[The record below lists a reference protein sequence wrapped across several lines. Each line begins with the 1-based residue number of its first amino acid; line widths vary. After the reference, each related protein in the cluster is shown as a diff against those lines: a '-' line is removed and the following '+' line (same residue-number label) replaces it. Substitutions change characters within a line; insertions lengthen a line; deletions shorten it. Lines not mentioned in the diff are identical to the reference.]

1 MATLEYV
8 QIPPYATRLHP
19 NSHRA
24 QSKVESSL
32 PSPLRRASTF
42 KSPTSPSN
50 ATSIGIGGQ
59 AMTLIPQ
66 LLFSS
71 INIPADA
78 TGSEGANPPGTAA
91 GSSSGNSRI
100 ISKARLLS
108 SRDPLSIPIST
119 ANFRRFVSK
128 VGPVFW
134 LQDRVE
140 EIILWRR
147 GWRVTGSWM
156 ALYAFLCYFP
166 RLILLIPHTVLISVL
181 VSTHPSFSSQHPS
194 NPDAEIPTPPPA
206 QAAEASPAWQANLT
220 AIQNL
225 MGAISDLDDLLLP
238 YLPYLTHK
246 SPYTPLL
253 AALTI
258 VTLPM
263 TLLLVCVPMFPL
275 RLFAL
280 LAGWAVLGAGHPS
293 VRSRVLPALLAR
305 AKSDKHV
312 RCALAKAVDDD
323 AMLDAVWSSE
333 LRSVELWENERWAE
347 GAASSSGDN
356 AAGEAKEGWG
366 KGNLKVDER
375 AAWTRGRD
383 GWSGV
388 GEGGVSN
395 LTFSLA
401 PGWRFVE
408 TEDWRPDLHA
418 DWAGEGVAGDLDGWV
433 YTNDAWQDALPAPTN
448 TKACSGAGWG
458 GGAGVTRRRRWVRRI
473 YYSNDEESPP

>member
-1 MATLEYV
+1 MCSGQNHVSISPRSESQAQPLTINPISTVPSSFKLQYSMATLEYV

-91 GSSSGNSRI
+91 GSSPGNSRI

-156 ALYAFLCYFP
+156 ALYAFLC
-166 RLILLIPHTVLISVL
+166 T
-181 VSTHPSFSSQHPS
+181 SSCF
-194 NPDAEIPTPPPA
+194 TC
-206 QAAEASPAWQANLT
+206 L
-220 AIQNL
+220 
-225 MGAISDLDDLLLP
+225 
-238 YLPYLTHK
+238 HK
-246 SPYTPLL
+246 
-253 AALTI
+253 
-258 VTLPM
+258 
-263 TLLLVCVPMFPL
+263 
-275 RLFAL
+275 
-280 LAGWAVLGAGHPS
+280 
-293 VRSRVLPALLAR
+293 
-305 AKSDKHV
+305 
-312 RCALAKAVDDD
+312 
-323 AMLDAVWSSE
+323 
-333 LRSVELWENERWAE
+333 
-347 GAASSSGDN
+347 
-356 AAGEAKEGWG
+356 
-366 KGNLKVDER
+366 
-375 AAWTRGRD
+375 
-383 GWSGV
+383 
-388 GEGGVSN
+388 
-395 LTFSLA
+395 
-401 PGWRFVE
+401 
-408 TEDWRPDLHA
+408 
-418 DWAGEGVAGDLDGWV
+418 
-433 YTNDAWQDALPAPTN
+433 
-448 TKACSGAGWG
+448 
-458 GGAGVTRRRRWVRRI
+458 RR
-473 YYSNDEESPP
+473 